1 MKLPF
6 PVRLTY
12 GRARRLNTARNQTE
26 ARDILIAALA
36 EDMIAEIEHHLAE
49 VAR

>member
-1 MKLPF
+1 MTIP

-12 GRARRLNTARNQTE
+12 GRARRLRAAQTRE
-26 ARDILIAALA
+26 QQRDLLIAALA
-36 EDMIAEIEHHLAE
+36 EDMIAEIEQHLAE